1 MHFRFH
7 EIFLSFFVLVI
18 SSEINWYCFWL
29 SQKVIIKRWHL
40 WIFTLF
46 TGLLRFTTFL
56 FLLDQI
62 VFNTCTYNENKLS
75 SLMNLVK
82 TSIIS
87 VRTSQMKFGLIFT
100 HWYDKTFQVDY
111 SLVKMRML
119 LQKRFQPI
127 VVFHREKSRSGLP
140 AVARCPFLCMF
151 TCLWV
156 SETLKKLL
164 SGSFRV
170 EGKHNTMSRR
180 HDTAKYIKENP
191 HQS

>member
-7 EIFLSFFVLVI
+7 EIFLSFFVSVI

-62 VFNTCTYNENKLS
+62 VFNTSTYNGNNLS

-100 HWYDKTFQVDY
+100 HCTDV
-111 SLVKMRML
+111 
-119 LQKRFQPI
+119 RFAS
-127 VVFHREKSRSGLP
+127 V
-140 AVARCPFLCMF
+140 
-151 TCLWV
+151 
-156 SETLKKLL
+156 L
-164 SGSFRV
+164 SGGFA
-170 EGKHNTMSRR
+170 TMAVINPPERKL
-180 HDTAKYIKENP
+180 AKCTFVYCVLSKNQNRQTWTDVIT
-191 HQS
+191 H